1 MQISRTT
8 SGHSPDPID
17 PPDLFPPRV
26 YMDMEGFPLLP
37 PFPLPGPRTSTVIS
51 STDSE
56 SPHRLRYFSRNR
68 PPTSED
74 RSWRTSRHGRAL
86 HLQQSQIK

>member
-1 MQISRTT
+1 MHFSRTT

-26 YMDMEGFPLLP
+26 YMDMEGLPLLP
-37 PFPLPGPRTSTVIS
+37 PFPLPGPRTSTVMS

-56 SPHRLRYFSRNR
+56 SPHRWRFFSRNG
-68 PPTSED
+68 PP
-74 RSWRTSRHGRAL
+74 TSRHGITL
-86 HLQQSQIK
+86 HLQQSQIKEQQDHF